1 MKMTQTQD
9 EELANQQYLQ
19 TALEAFTHDPSPK
32 NLDILRQLSFNN
44 FPNWHFPMM
53 QDQARLNFY
62 QKCFEGKLNGKVVL
76 DVGAG
81 GGLLSALAVQLGAK
95 KIYAIERHPTLCT
108 ILKVIFAEQIKSGV
122 FTLIEKDT
130 QDLTQSDFK
139 ESPEV
144 LIHEIF
150 SIDGVGE
157 GVLKTMDDLRAF
169 PFWKDMELIPHHF
182 QLWVEL
188 ISWPEGVMKMPYKQ
202 VGSISFNLF
211 SELARMI
218 PEQLTHS
225 RAQNEQWQSVSKS
238 YKIFDHQLKESLRAK
253 EFVSTIELSSDASPT
268 HVRLWFECSD
278 QYVKHQFSSNLKDS
292 NNHWGNYCYPIP
304 EEHFSGKLNVH
315 FEISSNGFRIIN
327 F

>member
-9 EELANQQYLQ
+9 EELANQQNLQ
-19 TALEAFTHDPSPK
+19 SALEEWTLNPSPK
-32 NLDILRQLSFNN
+32 NLDTLRQLSFNN

-62 QKCFEGKLNGKVVL
+62 HQCFEGKLNGKVVL

-81 GGLLSALAVQLGAK
+81 GGLLSALAIQLGAK

-108 ILKVIFAEQIKSGV
+108 ILKVIFAEQIKTGV
-122 FTLIEKDT
+122 LILIEKDT
-130 QDLTQSDFK
+130 KELTQNDFK
-139 ESPEV
+139 ESPEI

-157 GVLKTMDDLRAF
+157 GVLRTMNDLRVF
-169 PFWKDMELIPHHF
+169 SFWEDLELIPHHF
-182 QLWVEL
+182 QLWIEL
-188 ISWPEGVMKMPYKQ
+188 ISWPEGVMAMPYKQ
-202 VGSISFNLF
+202 IGPISFNLF

-225 RAQNEQWQSVSKS
+225 RAKNELWKSISKP
-238 YKIFDHQLKESLRAK
+238 YNIFDHPLKESFKTNEL
-253 EFVSTIELSSDASPT
+253 VSTIELSSETTPT
-268 HVRLWFECSD
+268 HIRLWFECFD
-278 QYVKHQFSSNLKDS
+278 QKKTNQFSSNLKVS
-292 NNHWGNYCYPIP
+292 SNHWGNYCYPIP
-304 EEHFSGKLNVH
+304 EEYFSGKLNVH